1 MSETATATHA
11 TGAVEE
17 LKKRPYVVVFVVLAV
32 VTLVELSV
40 YSLGLPHLET
50 IIIPVSQL
58 ARAEGSVMPLISSAR
73 RITARI
79 ASAPAPPAISSGR
92 RCRPAYRS
100 DSNGRLATGRI
111 GRSPTL
117 VNPAR
122 LGMVMLDAPP
132 PGIGGAPAPIAG
144 IIRATMPGR

>member
-50 IIIPVSQL
+50 IIILVILVTVKASLVVAYYMHLRYEPRWVALIPL
-58 ARAEGSVMPLISSAR
+58 AGLALVAVLVAAL
-73 RITARI
+73 TATV
-79 ASAPAPPAISSGR
+79 AH
-92 RCRPAYRS
+92 
-100 DSNGRLATGRI
+100 
-111 GRSPTL
+111 
-117 VNPAR
+117 
-122 LGMVMLDAPP
+122 
-132 PGIGGAPAPIAG
+132 
-144 IIRATMPGR
+144 